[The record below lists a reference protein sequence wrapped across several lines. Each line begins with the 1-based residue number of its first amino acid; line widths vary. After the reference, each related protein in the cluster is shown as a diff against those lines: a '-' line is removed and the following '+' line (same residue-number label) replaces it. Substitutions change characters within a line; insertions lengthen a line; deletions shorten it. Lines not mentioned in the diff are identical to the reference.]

1 MISKV
6 SNLMNVT
13 KPWGSFKLLT
23 KNEKTTVKI
32 IMLNAGNRTSLQL
45 HNHRSERWIVLKDE
59 GIVTLEKTNQV
70 KIGDEIF
77 IPAKTSHRIEAIT
90 DLTILEIS
98 YGMFDELD
106 IVRLEDDF
114 GR

>member
-1 MISKV
+1 MIRKIS
-6 SNLMNVT
+6 SLMSVT

-32 IMLNAGNRTSLQL
+32 ISLNAGNRTSLQL
-45 HNHRSERWIVLKDE
+45 HNHRSEKWLVLKGE
-59 GIVTLEKTNQV
+59 GIVTLEKPRRV
-70 KIGDEIF
+70 KISDEIH
-77 IPAKTSHRIEAIT
+77 IPVNTSHRIEAIT

-98 YGMFDELD
+98 YGIFDELD
-106 IVRLEDDF
+106 ILRLEDDF

>member
-1 MISKV
+1 MSKV
-6 SNLMNVT
+6 NNLMSIT

-45 HNHRSERWIVLKDE
+45 HNHRFEKWFVLKGE
-59 GIVTLEKTNQV
+59 GIITLEKPKQV

-77 IPAKTSHRIEAIT
+77 IPVKTPHRIEAIT
-90 DLTILEIS
+90 DFTILEIS
-98 YGMFDELD
+98 YGLFDELD
-106 IVRLEDDF
+106 ILRLEDDF